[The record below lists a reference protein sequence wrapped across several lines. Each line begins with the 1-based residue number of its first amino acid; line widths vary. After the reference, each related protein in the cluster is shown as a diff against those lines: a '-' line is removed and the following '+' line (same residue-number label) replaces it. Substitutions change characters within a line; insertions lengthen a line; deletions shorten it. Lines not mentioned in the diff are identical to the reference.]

1 VQNTSESSSDTQ
13 SVVSFV
19 NSQGVAGRGT
29 LLRLTRNQVVFEVYN
44 PFSLVQLS
52 EVLKALQIYRGER
65 AIYDGRAVVSNL
77 VPTGL
82 MVIVSA
88 TLVDSWSD
96 LSGLL
101 PHQGLR
107 EEVEV
112 FVKSWSASSELEPSF
127 LVLVSK
133 ARSFLLDLSRWLEQV
148 DVAAQ
153 DGDCLADPGHAIEFL
168 REVEAPITPLCD
180 ELFGKL
186 EEVAK
191 AVDPETIHAH
201 QSFLRKELHPAT
213 LCAPFLNRTYSKPLG
228 YAGDYEMVNM
238 MLRDPYDG
246 PNTYARLVNALCLRQ
261 GPVFAHRNRIDM
273 LVERLA
279 GESRRAAG
287 DGREFRALNIGCGP
301 AIEVQRLM
309 RQGALGNA
317 CDMTLVDFNLETLEY
332 ARAQI
337 GEAARDGGSSPR
349 IEFVHKSIHE
359 LLKESSRRRAG
370 PDRPYDFVYCAG
382 LFDYLSDRICRRLV
396 GLFHSWLAPGGLL
409 TLTNVHANNPA
420 RAFMEYL
427 MDWYLVYRDEDGMRD
442 LAPEGTLPE
451 VTCDPTG
458 LNIFLDI
465 RKVAG

>member
-1 VQNTSESSSDTQ
+1 
-13 SVVSFV
+13 
-19 NSQGVAGRGT
+19 
-29 LLRLTRNQVVFEVYN
+29 LTRNQVVFEVYN

-52 EVLKALQIYRGER
+52 EVLKALRIYRGER

-112 FVKSWSASSELEPSF
+112 FVRSWSASSELEPSF

-153 DGDCLADPGHAIEFL
+153 DGDCLADPGQTMEFV
-168 REVEAPITPLCD
+168 REVEVPVTPLCD
-180 ELFGKL
+180 ELFEEL

-191 AVDPETIHAH
+191 IIDPEAVHAH
-201 QSFLRKELHPAT
+201 QSFLRKELHPVT
-213 LCAPFLNRTYSKPLG
+213 LCAPFLNRTFSKPLG

-246 PNTYARLVNALCLRQ
+246 ANTYARLVNALCLRR
-261 GPVFAHRNRIDM
+261 GAVIAHRNRIDM
-273 LVERLA
+273 LFERLVREA
-279 GESRRAAG
+279 RRTAG
-287 DGREFRALNIGCGP
+287 DGRELRVLNIGCGP

-309 RQGALGNA
+309 RQDALGDA
-317 CDMTLVDFNLETLEY
+317 CDMTLIDFSLETLDY

-337 GEAARDGGSSPR
+337 GEAAREGGRNPK

-359 LLKESSRRRAG
+359 LLKESSRRRAE
-370 PDRPYDFVYCAG
+370 PDRHYDFVYCAG
-382 LFDYLSDRICRRLV
+382 LFDYLSDRVCKRLV
-396 GLFHSWLAPGGLL
+396 RLFHRWLAPGGFL
-409 TLTNVHANNPA
+409 TLTNVHARNPA

-427 MDWYLVYRDEDGMRD
+427 ADWFLVYRDEDGMRD
-442 LAPEGTLPE
+442 LAPEGTVPE
-451 VTCDPTG
+451 VSCDSTG

-465 RKVAG
+465 RKSAG